1 VVRQKYNN
9 VLCTKAGF
17 NNFIKNE
24 KMIFRVRVK
33 PNAKID
39 SIIIK
44 ENNELEVRIAAP
56 PVDGKANKHL
66 IHYLS
71 EIFNV
76 SKSAVVIL
84 KGLNAPY
91 KTVEIIAGEN
101 YLKAVLSTL

>member
-1 VVRQKYNN
+1 
-9 VLCTKAGF
+9 
-17 NNFIKNE
+17 
-24 KMIFRVRVK
+24 MIFSVRVK

-71 EIFNV
+71 EIFKV

-84 KGLNAPY
+84 KGLNTPY
-91 KTVEIIAGEN
+91 KTVEIIAGDN
-101 YLKAVLSTL
+101 YIKGILNAL